1 MLLYTLGYITGL
13 VSFLLT
19 IYAIFWLMIKLF
31 KNVKDSIYP
40 NPTKEILKE
49 YLFIWDFVEDI
60 TTVDELKEKLKTIP
74 SKKLYKNNSNKIYFT
89 IEEPLAFNDVIQ
101 EISIQDILNS
111 ETYFLS
117 LVESL
122 KNITL
127 YDKSDLKNITN
138 TSSMIWIKAYKYN
151 VHFIFDKDRII
162 LPNSYPKDNKYKFG
176 YDTIYAQDGL
186 VLVYDV
192 QNDMKISVDFEY
204 KSVKLFSNIAFFS
217 NDEINYIVYDLDTN
231 IKIATTNTINPNE
244 YEHLIN
250 YSIIELKDY
259 VKLFPTAKNL
269 SDLANMKLWDKKVF
283 VSDIPSHYKEI
294 IENPHYGI
302 INYSYPVSGDIFDMS
317 VELPIEFKKK
327 NGDYVYLGINLECL
341 ILEDRDCLM
350 VKDS

>member
-1 MLLYTLGYITGL
+1 MLPYTLGYITGL

-19 IYAIFWLMIKLF
+19 IYAIFWLIIKLF
-31 KNVKDSIYP
+31 KKVKDSIYP
-40 NPTKEILKE
+40 NPTKEILE
-49 YLFIWDFVEDI
+49 IYLFWVDFVEDI

-89 IEEPLAFNDVIQ
+89 KEESLAFKDSVD
-101 EISIQDILNS
+101 EISVSDILNS
-111 ETYFLS
+111 QTLLQS
-117 LVESL
+117 LVENL
-122 KNITL
+122 KHITL
-127 YDKSDLKNITN
+127 YDKNDLKNISK
-138 TSSMIWIKAYKYN
+138 SSYMVWIHKYGFN
-151 VHFIFDKDRII
+151 SHLILDNDKFVYPLD
-162 LPNSYPKDNKYKFG
+162 YPKDNKYKFG
-176 YDTIYAQDGL
+176 YELLYLQDGL

-192 QNDMKISVDFEY
+192 QHDMKINVDFEY
-204 KSVKLFSNIAFFS
+204 KSVKLFGNIAYFS
-217 NDEINYIVYDLDTN
+217 NDEINYVVYDLDTN
-231 IKIATTNTINPNE
+231 SKIATTTTINPNE

-250 YSIIELKDY
+250 YSKIELSEY

-327 NGDYVYLGINLECL
+327 NGDYVYLGIDIEYL

-350 VKDS
+350 DKDS

>member
-1 MLLYTLGYITGL
+1 MFFYTLGYITGL

-19 IYAIFWLMIKLF
+19 IYIFFRLVIKLF
-31 KNVKDSIYP
+31 KKVKDSIYP

-49 YLFIWDFVEDI
+49 YLFIWNFVEDI

-89 IEEPLAFNDVIQ
+89 KEEPLAFDDVIQ
-101 EISIQDILNS
+101 EISIRDILNS

-127 YDKSDLKNITN
+127 YDKSDLKNITK
-138 TSSMIWIKAYKYN
+138 SSSIVWIKAYKYN

-176 YDTIYAQDGL
+176 YDTIYTQEGL
-186 VLVYDV
+186 MFVYDV
-192 QNDMKISVDFEY
+192 KNDIKINVDFEY
-204 KSVKLFSNIAFFS
+204 KSVKLFGNIAYFS
-217 NDEINYIVYDLDTN
+217 NDEENYIVYDLDTN

-259 VKLFPTAKNL
+259 VKLFPTAKNQI
-269 SDLANMKLWDKKVF
+269 DLVNMKLWNEKVL
-283 VSDIPSHYKEI
+283 VSKIPEHYAQILETPKSGVI
-294 IENPHYGI
+294 RYD
-302 INYSYPVSGDIFDMS
+302 YPVCGDIFDMS

-327 NGDYVYLGINLECL
+327 NGDYLYLGINLECL
-341 ILEDRDCLM
+341 ILEDRDCLNYI
-350 VKDS
+350 